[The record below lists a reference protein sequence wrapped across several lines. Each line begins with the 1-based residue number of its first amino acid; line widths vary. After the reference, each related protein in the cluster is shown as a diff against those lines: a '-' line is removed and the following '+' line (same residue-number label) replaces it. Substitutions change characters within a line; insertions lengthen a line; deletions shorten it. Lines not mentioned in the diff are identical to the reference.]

1 MSQYETRP
9 SFLFD
14 AQKNRTKRTKS
25 TMVFNQQLSFR
36 DTDCTSSRTACSVS
50 PPSFG
55 AEPKSQLQLR
65 FAREAVFGHVAR
77 SGRQLFAKQPLQP
90 CVALIWRTQLCPH
103 LVHGHVRELH
113 VLELWLCQQPTLQ
126 GQPNSSSWG
135 RHFASVDELSSSG
148 TGSKLQM
155 PCEQPTSAQCL
166 LISNSSTGHVVGIE
180 CQEMWMPLEG
190 RPL

>member
-1 MSQYETRP
+1 MKHVRHFYSTHKKTEQNGQSQQWYSISNYHSETLIAHRQGQLVLSLHHP
-9 SFLFD
+9 L
-14 AQKNRTKRTKS
+14 AQNRKA
-25 TMVFNQQLSFR
+25 N
-36 DTDCTSSRTACSVS
+36 
-50 PPSFG
+50 
-55 AEPKSQLQLR
+55 LQLR